1 MRKSYLFAGLTVLF
15 WATIPTA
22 FKIALRHLDF
32 IELLFVAILTT
43 LIFLLAVLVIEGRVK
58 EIFSFSR
65 KQYTSSVILG
75 FLNPFAYYLILLK
88 AYSLLPAQIAQPLNF
103 TWPIVL
109 VFLSIPILKQK
120 ITSKNII
127 ALLLSFIGVYFISSE
142 GDPFNLKFAE
152 PLGIFLAVGSSVIWA
167 LFWIF
172 NVKDQRDEVSKLFL
186 NFFFALVFLLP
197 VYIIFSEKA
206 LFKPEGLF
214 SGLYV
219 GLFEMGITFVL
230 WLKALRMATSTAK
243 ISNLI
248 YLTPF
253 FSLIFVHF
261 ILGELIHYT
270 TIVGII
276 LVVSGIILQ
285 EIKKKNMV

>member
-285 EIKKKNMV
+285 EIKKKKMV

>member
-1 MRKSYLFAGLTVLF
+1 MKKSYLFAGLTVLF

-22 FKIALRHLDF
+22 FKVALRHLDF

-43 LIFLLAVLVIEGRVK
+43 LVFLFAILVIERRVG

-65 KQYTSSVILG
+65 HQYISSIILG

-109 VFLSIPILKQK
+109 VFLAMPILKQK
-120 ITSKNII
+120 ITSKNFA
-127 ALLLSFIGVYFISSE
+127 ALLLSFAGVYFISSK
-142 GDPFNLKFAE
+142 GDPFNLQFAE
-152 PLGIFLAVGSSVIWA
+152 PLGVFLAVGSSVIWA

-172 NVKDQRDEVSKLFL
+172 NVKDKRDEVSKLFL
-186 NFFFALVFLLP
+186 NFFFALVFILP
-197 VYIIFSEKA
+197 VWLLFSEKS
-206 LFKPEGLF
+206 LLKPEALF
-214 SGLYV
+214 SGIYV

-230 WLKALRMATSTAK
+230 WLKALRMASSTAK

-261 ILGELIHYT
+261 ILGEQIFFT
-270 TIVGII
+270 TIIGIF
-276 LVVSGIILQ
+276 LVVSGIVFQ
-285 EIKKKNMV
+285 EIKKKNSV

>member
-127 ALLLSFIGVYFISSE
+127 ALFLSFVGVYFISSE

-261 ILGELIHYT
+261 ILGEQIHYT

-285 EIKKKNMV
+285 EIKKKKLV

>member
-127 ALLLSFIGVYFISSE
+127 ALLLSFVGVYFISSE

-261 ILGELIHYT
+261 ILGEQIHYT

-285 EIKKKNMV
+285 EIKKKKLV

>member
-65 KQYTSSVILG
+65 KQYTCSVILG

-152 PLGIFLAVGSSVIWA
+152 PLGIFLAVGSSVIC
-167 LFWIF
+167 
-172 NVKDQRDEVSKLFL
+172 ELFL

-285 EIKKKNMV
+285 EIKKKK

>member
-285 EIKKKNMV
+285 EIKKKKLV